1 MKCSTRRSL
10 MASLLVLATFSLKD
24 AAAQSGPLTT
34 TEATALLARIHAIDI
49 KCQVLSASDSD
60 DLYQLLLSA
69 EVLLAKKTSLKE
81 AQRAVADGKAAAARC
96 TCDDADQ
103 GLVVSTFAL
112 ARVAGTPV
120 IENPDSASALDA
132 DEALTVRPE
141 AFLTREPPVAQVV
154 PPLKA
159 RAATKAPNARSML
172 PQKIK
177 PAPQA
182 PVSKPAA
189 EQKIKSAPKTFGS
202 KSVPRPQIK
211 PPQLSENVQKKKIE
225 VPRAPEAQNANATS
239 HASNPQDYANLMQYA
254 GLAQRYYTVL
264 KCRSMSYE
272 KIKRLYATVVVSHK
286 AAVAE
291 YKRSDIRAMLSA
303 AKARADIANC
313 S

>member
-1 MKCSTRRSL
+1 MKCSMRRSL

-24 AAAQSGPLTT
+24 VAAQYGPLTT

-60 DLYQLLLSA
+60 DLYQLLLGA

-81 AQRAVADGKAAAARC
+81 AQRAVADGKTAAEEC

-103 GLVVSTFAL
+103 ALVVSTFAL

-120 IENPDSASALDA
+120 VESPDAPSALNA
-132 DEALTVRPE
+132 EEALTVRPE
-141 AFLTREPPVAQVV
+141 ASPPQQPAVAQWA
-154 PPLKA
+154 PPQQTET
-159 RAATKAPNARSML
+159 ATKTPIAKFVP

-177 PAPQA
+177 RSPERRAVRPS
-182 PVSKPAA
+182 P
-189 EQKIKSAPKTFGS
+189 EQKIKSATKTFGS

-211 PPQLSENVQKKKIE
+211 PPLLSENVRKKKTE
-225 VPRAPEAQNANATS
+225 MPTAARTQNATARTS
-239 HASNPQDYANLMQYA
+239 NSQDYANLLQYA
-254 GLAQRYYTVL
+254 GLAQRYYTEL
-264 KCRSMSYE
+264 KCRSKSYHE
-272 KIKRLYATVVVSHK
+272 IKRLYATVVVSHK

-291 YKRSDIRAMLSA
+291 YKRSDIRAMLSV
-303 AKARADIANC
+303 AKARADMASC